1 MDLDSK
7 SFDYEPL
14 TRASTRRVPAEAEPV
29 KRFSLRHPSKNVHSF
44 KDETERAEPKL
55 AATLASAVKTKGQ
68 VWSSRRR
75 HTFSFVVLFLY
86 AVMAYLRPYDLTPA
100 LAWTFSLPYWM
111 AVAMLAAFIPSQLIA
126 EGNLTAR
133 PREVNLALLLG
144 LMALLSMPLAISP
157 ALAWQTFNLTFM
169 KTIIVFIVMV
179 NAIRTEG
186 RLRIMMLLSL
196 AVGVYMS
203 FRAMNNYGAGNAASV
218 DNRAA
223 AEISNFFGNPNSL
236 AQYLA
241 MMIPL
246 AACLCLGE
254 SNIFKKLV
262 YGAGALLMAAGIL
275 ATLSRGGFLALLAA
289 GAVLAF
295 KLFRHNRPRAI
306 GLIMAAVIAAV
317 LFAPGRYNERMSS
330 ITDPSSE
337 SSASARR
344 ELLYRSISVSLHKP
358 ILGVGIGNFEFVS
371 IHGQVTH
378 NAYTQVSSEMGIVAL
393 IIYVMFMVGSY
404 KRLRQIEHETLQHRQ
419 RLKTYYLAVGL
430 QASLWAY
437 MVGSFFLS
445 AAYEWSYVYTI
456 VAYAICLG
464 RLHDNRM
471 AQHDKDVTATFDARG
486 LEETPAL
493 AAPPFGDLS
502 GMQTR

>member
-1 MDLDSK
+1 MDLDGQSLE
-7 SFDYEPL
+7 YEPL
-14 TRASTRRVPAEAEPV
+14 KRASTRRVPAEAEPV
-29 KRFSLRHPSKNVHSF
+29 KRSSLRHPSKNVHSF
-44 KDETERAEPKL
+44 KDGLALADPNL
-55 AATLASAVKTKGQ
+55 AAPPASALKAKIE
-68 VWSSRRR
+68 VWSNRRG
-75 HTFSFVVLFLY
+75 HTFSFVVLFVY
-86 AVMAYLRPYDLTPA
+86 TVMAYLRPYDLTPA
-100 LAWTFSLPYWM
+100 LAWTFSLPYWLM
-111 AVAMLAAFIPSQLIA
+111 VGLLAIFIPSQLIA

-133 PREVNLALLLG
+133 PREVNLVLLLG

-157 ALAWQTFNLTFM
+157 GLAWQSFNLSFM

-186 RLRIMMLLSL
+186 RLRTMMLLSL

-203 FRAMNNYGAGNAASV
+203 FMAMNNYGAVNAASV

-236 AQYLA
+236 AQYLS

-262 YGAGALLMAAGIL
+262 YGAGALLMVAGIL

-289 GAVLAF
+289 GAVFGF
-295 KLFRHNRPRAI
+295 KLFRRNRPRAI
-306 GLIMAAVIAAV
+306 GLILAAVIAAV
-317 LFAPGRYNERMSS
+317 LFAPGGYNERISS
-330 ITDPSSE
+330 IADPSSE

-358 ILGVGIGNFEFVS
+358 ILGVGIGNFELVS

-393 IIYVMFMVGSY
+393 ILYVMLMVGSY
-404 KRLRQIEHETLQHRQ
+404 KRLRQIERETLPHHKHSRS
-419 RLKTYYLAVGL
+419 YYLAVGL
-430 QASLWAY
+430 QASLGAY

-445 AAYEWSYVYTI
+445 AAYEWSYVYPI
-456 VAYAICLG
+456 IAYAICLG
-464 RLHDNRM
+464 RLDDNRM
-471 AQHDKDVTATFDARG
+471 AHGKDVAATFDARD
-486 LEETPAL
+486 LEEDPAR
-493 AAPPFGDLS
+493 AAPPFGDL
-502 GMQTR
+502 

>member
-1 MDLDSK
+1 MDLDSQ

-29 KRFSLRHPSKNVHSF
+29 KRFSLRHPSEKVHSF

-68 VWSSRRR
+68 VWSSRRG

-86 AVMAYLRPYDLTPA
+86 TLMAYLRPYDLTPA

-133 PREVNLALLLG
+133 PREVNLVLLIG
-144 LMALLSMPLAISP
+144 LIALLSMPLAISP
-157 ALAWQTFNLTFM
+157 ALAWQTFNLSLM

-186 RLRIMMLLSL
+186 RLNRMILLSL
-196 AVGVYMS
+196 AAGVFMS
-203 FRAMNNYGAGNAASV
+203 FMAMNGTGNAASV

-223 AEISNFFGNPNSL
+223 AEIGNMFGQPNSL

-246 AACLCLGE
+246 AVCLALGT
-254 SNIFKKLV
+254 SNILKKLV
-262 YGAGALLMAAGIL
+262 YGAGALLMVAGTL
-275 ATLSRGGFLALLAA
+275 ATLSRGGFLALLAG

-295 KLFRHNRPRAI
+295 KLLRRNRPKAI

-317 LFAPGRYNERMSS
+317 MFAPGGYNERIST
-330 ITDPSSE
+330 ITDPGSE
-337 SSASARR
+337 SSGSARR

-371 IHGQVTH
+371 IHSQVTH
-378 NAYTQVSSEMGIVAL
+378 NAYTQVSSEMGLVAL
-393 IIYVMFMVGSY
+393 ILYVMFMVGSY
-404 KRLRQIEHETLQHRQ
+404 KRLRQIELETLQHRQ
-419 RLKTYYLAVGL
+419 HLRTYYLAVGL
-430 QASLWAY
+430 QASLVAY

-456 VAYAICLG
+456 VAYALCLG
-464 RLHDNRM
+464 RLHDSRM
-471 AQHDKDVTATFDARG
+471 AQQGKDVTATFDARG